1 MIKHSYFILQ
11 FNYFVFFPNHLKM
24 DEKIVAD
31 ETFFKTLKNYS
42 PIFYLGKGSAI
53 FLINS
58 KWQTSFITVVS
69 SCIAYGIS
77 IWFLFKSGYLMK

>member
-1 MIKHSYFILQ
+1 MIKQTYFILQ
-11 FNYFVFFPNHLKM
+11 FNYFVFFSKSFKM
-24 DEKIVAD
+24 DEKRVSD

-42 PIFYLGKGSAI
+42 PLFYSGKGSAL

-58 KWQTSFITVVS
+58 KWHSSFITVVS
-69 SCIAYGIS
+69 SCIAYGFS